1 MADIL
6 WIDPV
11 GHAEF
16 SDDIKSI
23 LQEASRPSTNIDV
36 TALDRGPH
44 HVEYHYF
51 ESLVLP
57 DVLHTIKQAE
67 NDGYD
72 AAVIGCFYDLGL
84 DEAREVSES
93 MPIIGP
99 AEATTHL
106 ASTYGDTFSIIV
118 GRQKWVPQMRQR
130 VHKYGF
136 RDRLASFRPVNLGVL
151 DFQEDHKETRE
162 RLTRAA
168 RKAIQEDNAE
178 AIILGCTVEYGFFEE
193 LQAELE
199 VPVLDAVTAP
209 FKFAELQA
217 ELTNFGWSHSKTG
230 GYESPPDDEIHS
242 WNIPVDYQ
250 NADVWSQ

>member
-1 MADIL
+1 MTDIL

-16 SDDIKSI
+16 SDDIEAI
-23 LQEASRPSTNIDV
+23 LRDASRPRTDVDV

-57 DVLHTIKQAE
+57 DVLHEVKRAE
-67 NDGYD
+67 NEGYD
-72 AAVIGCFYDLGL
+72 ATVIGCFYDLGL

-93 MPIIGP
+93 MPVVAP

-106 ASTYGDTFSIIV
+106 ASTYGDTFSIVV
-118 GRQKWVPQMRQR
+118 GRKKWVPQMRER

-136 RDRLASFRPVNLGVL
+136 RDRLASFRPVDLGVL
-151 DFQEDHKETRE
+151 DFQENHELTRE
-162 RLTRAA
+162 RLSEAA
-168 RKAIQEDNAE
+168 RDAIENDGAE

-193 LQAELE
+193 LQAELG

-217 ELTNFGWSHSKTG
+217 ELADFGWSHSKIG
-230 GYESPPDDEIHS
+230 GYESPPIDEIRT
-242 WNIPVDYQ
+242 WNIPEDYRGG
-250 NADVWSQ
+250 DVWE